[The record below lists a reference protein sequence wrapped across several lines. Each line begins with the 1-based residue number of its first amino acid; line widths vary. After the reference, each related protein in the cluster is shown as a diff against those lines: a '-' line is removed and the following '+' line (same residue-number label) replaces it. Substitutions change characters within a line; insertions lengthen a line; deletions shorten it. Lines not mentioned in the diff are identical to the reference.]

1 MELPN
6 ITYRNDIIDDRETF
20 DGLPN
25 ELKMFY
31 SSCNGCI
38 ALNGAIQI
46 KGCTRSPKWISLY
59 DIWLGNKSLSA
70 TYDDVNKSD
79 IPIAQDAFGDQ
90 FLYRNGQIM
99 QLCAETGEII
109 DLDCDLK
116 TFLNR
121 IRSNSHDYLSLQQI
135 KQLNEMGLTI
145 ANGQLFNVFPPFIFD
160 SQTERSYKPIS
171 AMEQIEFL
179 KDLYKQT
186 KDLEEGQSIELTI
199 RE

>member
-1 MELPN
+1 
-6 ITYRNDIIDDRETF
+6 
-20 DGLPN
+20 
-25 ELKMFY
+25 
-31 SSCNGCI
+31 
-38 ALNGAIQI
+38 
-46 KGCTRSPKWISLY
+46 
-59 DIWLGNKSLSA
+59 
-70 TYDDVNKSD
+70 
-79 IPIAQDAFGDQ
+79 
-90 FLYRNGQIM
+90 M